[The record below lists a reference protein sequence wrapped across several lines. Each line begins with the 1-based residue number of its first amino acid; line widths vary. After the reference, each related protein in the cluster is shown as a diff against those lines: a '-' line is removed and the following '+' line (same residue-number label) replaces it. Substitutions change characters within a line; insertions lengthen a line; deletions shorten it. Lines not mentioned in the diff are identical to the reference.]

1 MVSKWMF
8 CSNRENRMRNYDLDM
23 VKEIGAVV
31 LFFIGNAF
39 LFVALLAVFAT
50 Q

>member
-1 MVSKWMF
+1 MVSEGML
-8 CSNRENRMRNYDLDM
+8 CSYRENRMRNYDLDM
-23 VKEIGAVV
+23 VKEIGVVV
-31 LFFIGNAF
+31 LFFICFAF

>member
-1 MVSKWMF
+1 
-8 CSNRENRMRNYDLDM
+8 MRDYDLDI
-23 VKEIGAVV
+23 VKEIGVVV
-31 LFFIGNAF
+31 LFFICCAF

>member
-1 MVSKWMF
+1 MSKWLF
-8 CSNRENRMRNYDLDM
+8 CGYRENRKMRNETLDM
-23 VKEIGAVV
+23 VKEIGVVV
-31 LFFIGNAF
+31 LFFMCFAF

>member
-1 MVSKWMF
+1 MSEWML
-8 CSNRENRMRNYDLDM
+8 CSYRENRMRNYDLDM
-23 VKEIGAVV
+23 VKEIGVVV
-31 LFFIGNAF
+31 LFFICFAF

>member
-1 MVSKWMF
+1 MVSEWML
-8 CSNRENRMRNYDLDM
+8 CSYRENRMRNYDLDM
-23 VKEIGAVV
+23 VKEIGVVV
-31 LFFIGNAF
+31 LFFICFAF

>member
-1 MVSKWMF
+1 MSKWLF
-8 CSNRENRMRNYDLDM
+8 CGYRENRMRNYDLDM
-23 VKEIGAVV
+23 VKEIGVVV
-31 LFFIGNAF
+31 LFFICFAF